1 MPRSLVN
8 EAIVAAEVALYDD
21 TGAGLGSMSRAEALA
36 LARAR
41 GCDLV
46 QDHVF
51 SSPPRCRLVAVGN
64 ASSSDARQARIEQA
78 GLPKELRVGTQMG
91 AHDLEARRR
100 QAAGLLRK
108 GYRVKLCARLAKPER
123 ANPSA
128 ARALLEQCARELAA
142 EGYVERKPFGESGAL
157 SVLLAPR
164 DE

>member
-1 MPRSLVN
+1 MPRALVN
-8 EAIVAAEVALYDD
+8 EAIVAAEVALYDED
-21 TGAGLGSMSRAEALA
+21 GAALGIVPRAEALA
-36 LARAR
+36 MARAR

-46 QDHVF
+46 QEQVF
-51 SSPPRCRLVAVGN
+51 SSPPRCRLVAEGGA
-64 ASSSDARQARIEQA
+64 ASSAARQARMEQ
-78 GLPKELRVGTQMG
+78 GGPPKELRVGTQMG

-128 ARALLEQCARELAA
+128 ARALLEQLARELAA
-142 EGYVERKPFGESGAL
+142 EGYMERKPFGESGAL
-157 SVLLAPR
+157 SLLLAPR